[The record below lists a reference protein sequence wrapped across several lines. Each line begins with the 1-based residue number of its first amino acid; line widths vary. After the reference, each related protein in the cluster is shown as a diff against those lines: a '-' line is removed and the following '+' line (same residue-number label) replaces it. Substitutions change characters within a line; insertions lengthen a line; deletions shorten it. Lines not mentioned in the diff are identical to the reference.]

1 MPPHNLERHMTH
13 DHLKGA
19 IALGIIIGKKESTER
34 LEALATEI
42 ATSGTLT
49 ADAEASLALLGHGI
63 EGIELIATAVKE
75 AVFDRASD
83 GHYQNMAK
91 LSQLVKEMSAKL

>member
-1 MPPHNLERHMTH
+1 MTH

-49 ADAEASLALLGHGI
+49 ADAEASLALVSLRCPRSSI
-63 EGIELIATAVKE
+63 SSPVY
-75 AVFDRASD
+75 ASIRP
-83 GHYQNMAK
+83 
-91 LSQLVKEMSAKL
+91 

>member
-1 MPPHNLERHMTH
+1 MTH

-49 ADAEASLALLGHGI
+49 AD
-63 EGIELIATAVKE
+63 T
-75 AVFDRASD
+75 
-83 GHYQNMAK
+83 
-91 LSQLVKEMSAKL
+91 

>member
-1 MPPHNLERHMTH
+1 MTH

-49 ADAEASLALLGHGI
+49 ADAEASLALLGHVI
-63 EGIELIATAVKE
+63 EGIELISTAVKE
-75 AVFDRASD
+75 AVFGVVSEN
-83 GHYQNMAK
+83 GK
-91 LSQLVKEMSAKL
+91 

>member
-1 MPPHNLERHMTH
+1 MTH
-13 DHLKGA
+13 DILKGA

-34 LEALATEI
+34 LESLANEI
-42 ATSGTLT
+42 ATAGVLT
-49 ADAEASLALLGHGI
+49 DDSEANLKLLGHGV
-63 EGIELIATAVKE
+63 ETIELIITAVKE

-91 LSQLVKEMSAKL
+91 LSQMVKTLSGKL